1 MKHAN
6 TYKYINKERLSTP
19 DLWSQARKVWKN
31 NEAAETGLERGTEA
45 KAGGWPTVWRWW
57 IARTF
62 AAIVDVLSDIHNALI
77 FSANFQSGRGNGRI
91 APLAERILKIK
102 PEKLLSENDLQLLLV
117 DATEQRIE
125 RPKNQGKY

>member
-31 NEAAETGLERGTEA
+31 NEAAETGLESGIEA
-45 KAGGWPTVWRWW
+45 EAGCGQAVWRWW

-62 AAIVDVLSDIHNALI
+62 TAAIDLLSDVHDA
-77 FSANFQSGRGNGRI
+77 FVFGANFSCGRGNDLPSDKEDFAASRAGF
-91 APLAERILKIK
+91 EDKTGKI
-102 PEKLLSENDLQLLLV
+102 
-117 DATEQRIE
+117 IE
-125 RPKNQGKY
+125 RKRPAIIDRRCDRTTHRTS

>member
-31 NEAAETGLERGTEA
+31 NEAAEPRMESVTEA
-45 KAGGWPTVWRWW
+45 EAGCGQAVWRWW

-62 AAIVDVLSDIHNALI
+62 TAAIDLLSDIYNALI
-77 FSANFQSGRGNGRI
+77 FSANFQSGRSDDLPSNKEDFAASRAGFEDKTG
-91 APLAERILKIK
+91 KI
-102 PEKLLSENDLQLLLV
+102 
-117 DATEQRIE
+117 IE
-125 RPKNQGKY
+125 RKRPAIIDRRCDRTKDRTA